1 VTPEDP
7 ARRPAEPPA
16 RPHPRLAVLS
26 GPGGVG
32 KSTVVRAL
40 RRLLPDWDVSVSAT
54 TRAARPGET
63 DGVDYHFVSDDR
75 FDQMIADGSFL
86 EWANF
91 GGHRYGTLWRSVR
104 QPLAVGRSVL
114 LEVEIQG
121 ALAVKKEFPD
131 AVLVFLHP
139 PHFDTL
145 KARLRDRGTDD
156 PQRVRER
163 LALAEWEVAQ
173 ASAFDHQ
180 VINDNVEAAA
190 ARIADILGAS

>member
-1 VTPEDP
+1 VTQGSPT
-7 ARRPAEPPA
+7 RPTA

-32 KSTVVRAL
+32 KSTVVRVL
-40 RRLLPDWDVSVSAT
+40 RRLLPEWDVSVSAT
-54 TRAARPGET
+54 TRAARPDET
-63 DGVDYHFVSDDR
+63 DGVDYHFVSGEQ
-75 FDQMIADGSFL
+75 FDQMVADGAFL

-104 QPLAVGRSVL
+104 EPLDAGRCVL

-131 AVLVFLHP
+131 AALIFLHP

-145 KARLRDRGTDD
+145 KARLRGRGTDD
-156 PQRVRER
+156 QQRVRER
-163 LALAEWEVAQ
+163 MALAEWEVAQ

-180 VINDNVEAAA
+180 VVNDNVEAAA
-190 ARIADILGAS
+190 ARIADILRATP

>member
-1 VTPEDP
+1 VTQGSPT
-7 ARRPAEPPA
+7 RPTA

-32 KSTVVRAL
+32 KSTVVRVL
-40 RRLLPDWDVSVSAT
+40 RRLLPEWDVSVSAT
-54 TRAARPGET
+54 TRAARPDEA
-63 DGVDYHFVSDDR
+63 DGVDYHFVSDER
-75 FDQMIADGSFL
+75 FDQMVADGSFL

-91 GGHRYGTLWRSVR
+91 GGNRYGTLWRSVR
-104 QPLAVGRSVL
+104 EPLDAGRCVL

-131 AVLVFLHP
+131 AALIFLHP

-156 PQRVRER
+156 QQRVRER
-163 LALAEWEVAQ
+163 MALAEWEVAQ

-180 VINDNVEAAA
+180 VVNDNVEAAA
-190 ARIADILGAS
+190 ARIADILRTAI